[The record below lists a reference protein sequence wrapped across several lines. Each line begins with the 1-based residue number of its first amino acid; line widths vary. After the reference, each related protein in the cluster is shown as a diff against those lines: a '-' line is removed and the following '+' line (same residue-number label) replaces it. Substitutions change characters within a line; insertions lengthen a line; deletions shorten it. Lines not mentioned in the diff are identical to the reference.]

1 MEHTAA
7 DLLAKIARVL
17 SSEGIYAVISFRS
30 EPLLRR
36 LFDCRYLPFGPLEH
50 VELRAQSGEPASLY
64 RVRRLAGQSASLD
77 QRLEHL
83 VAMAARL
90 DARAAALDQ
99 REAEMDEE
107 VDSETDDVEA
117 IVPMFRV
124 RAPVVPQVRSS
135 NLPPVQGVPVA
146 VVEEA
151 AAEEVEQAGQEQDVN
166 EATGER
172 LGGSD

>member
-64 RVRRLAGQSASLD
+64 RVRRLAGHAAENDLAALQRHVDDVTDWWYRQEMPLLTPEREQHVRAAWAACSAPGLTTGLKGSVN
-77 QRLEHL
+77 HL
-83 VAMAARL
+83 V
-90 DARAAALDQ
+90 
-99 REAEMDEE
+99 E
-107 VDSETDDVEA
+107 
-117 IVPMFRV
+117 
-124 RAPVVPQVRSS
+124 
-135 NLPPVQGVPVA
+135 G
-146 VVEEA
+146 
-151 AAEEVEQAGQEQDVN
+151 
-166 EATGER
+166 
-172 LGGSD
+172 